1 MPRYYF
7 HIRHR
12 TLALDTEGVVLAD
25 DAAAWEEA
33 TTACGEM
40 MRDLDGALKR
50 GPEWRMEVVDDTDR
64 HLFTVHFGG
73 EVAQGDKNRRR

>member
-12 TLALDTEGVVLAD
+12 TLALDNEGIVLAD
-25 DAAAWEEA
+25 DAAAWEQA

-40 MRDLDGALKR
+40 LRDLDGALKR
-50 GPEWRMEVVDDTDR
+50 GPEWRMEVVDEADR

-73 EVAQGDKNRRR
+73 SAAR

>member
-7 HIRHR
+7 HVRHR
-12 TLALDTEGVVLAD
+12 TLALDAEGIVLAN
-25 DAAAWEEA
+25 DAEAWAQA

-40 MRDLDGALKR
+40 MRDLNGALKR
-50 GPEWRMEVVDDTDR
+50 GPEWRMEVTDEADW

-73 EVAQGDKNRRR
+73 GVSR